1 MSNHDESNII
11 EGTLSQTNSAKQIP
25 QDLMLLK
32 MENET
37 IMSAAAVR
45 PRKQS
50 VMLAQLK
57 DCIDSFPESADEAIY
72 AKPVGKEELGLCSN
86 CNKETA
92 IAYGQS
98 FKCGSCG
105 SAKHKGTRKAQKYVE
120 GLSIRAAESIRSIY
134 GYNRLAM
141 QQEMMPDGTAKITG
155 TFVDYATG
163 TMTSDTRIVHPF
175 YTDSYKNVKNL
186 TTERFDLAIKSEKA
200 KLARDIILDSVPN
213 NIKAYFRDICEK
225 KIAETLTPEKV
236 ESEIL
241 PHFASYGIT
250 LVDLEGHI
258 GRPIS
263 MGWTERDRGQ
273 LRKLLTAL
281 RSGEITV
288 ASLRADGGSGA
299 SDGDGNANKK
309 TQVSP
314 VNEKIGKGKQPK
326 QLDYQQ
332 LVDAISGL
340 SSVDANALIKAQGEG
355 KYTADEYKTL
365 DGIVLD
371 KESKEGKLS

>member
-1 MSNHDESNII
+1 MSYDDENTID
-11 EGTLSQTNSAKQIP
+11 GTLSQVSAAKQIP

-37 IMSAAAVR
+37 IMAAAAVR

-50 VMLAQLK
+50 VILSQLK
-57 DCIDSFPESADEAIY
+57 DCIESFPESADEAIY

-86 CNKETA
+86 CGKETV
-92 IAYGQS
+92 IQYKVP
-98 FKCGSCG
+98 FKCSSCG
-105 SAKHKGTRKAQKYVE
+105 GVKHKGIREAQRYVE

-141 QQEMMPDGTAKITG
+141 QQEMQQDGTAKITG
-155 TFVDYATG
+155 TFIDYATG
-163 TMTSDTRIVHPF
+163 TMTSDTRIVQPV
-175 YTDSYKNVKNL
+175 YTDRYKNVKTL

-250 LVDLEGHI
+250 LLDLEGHI

-288 ASLRADGGSGA
+288 ASLRADGKSPEPEDDVPG
-299 SDGDGNANKK
+299 KK
-309 TQVSP
+309 ARQSSLNDKLADKKPETPEQAFRRCLA
-314 VNEKIGKGKQPK
+314 EIGPM
-326 QLDYQQ
+326 
-332 LVDAISGL
+332 DAKA
-340 SSVDANALIKAQGEG
+340 ANAHIKTFDSGDWI
-355 KYTADEYKTL
+355 DEWHFELNQALEAKA
-365 DGIVLD
+365 
-371 KESKEGKLS
+371 SK